1 MERNTGRCIL
11 GLHHKK
17 VELSYLNPMLIQIE
31 IYNRM
36 RKTNILLLIISVTLL
51 LFTSCRNDIMDL
63 QPLNKVSS
71 EVLLANEDGI
81 RVYLA
86 NLYYQA
92 PFEDFTYNRV
102 GFHTGLV
109 NTVGIHPD
117 AQTGNAVNSEFN
129 HLVDGENFPWWDA
142 GYKFNRDVNLLIREI
157 PNIASL
163 NEEKKNELL
172 SEAHFL
178 RAFGYYA
185 LAKRY
190 GGVPIIAEY
199 QEYTSDIESLKVPR
213 STEKDTW
220 DFVMSECDEAIKYL
234 PSTRSGSD
242 TRRATKWAA
251 YALKSRAALHAA
263 SVARYWNKATFSG
276 EAVSLGLVGMDP
288 SLADHYYKLCIEASK
303 AIMDGGVHG
312 LYKANPASVDEAI
325 DNLLKLF
332 QDPNVAPEEAI
343 LVYGYGKPGSGH
355 SMDFWYNPNQTAD
368 GAPHPGRMNPTLE
381 LVDVYESY
389 SNPGYDAPIVTTA
402 DGNINDYNGYSK
414 DKSYLHFDTPYN
426 IFKDKDARLW
436 STVVLPGT
444 EWKGVTINIQ
454 AGYIQ
459 PDGTPVIEAD
469 KASIVVDGV
478 TYHTFGADAWKEYSG
493 FDQQHLAEM
502 TRTGFSFKKFLSP
515 TPVDGNKDLG
525 YSTNDW
531 MEFRYAEI
539 LLNYAEAVVESGY
552 TDNNA
557 HATAKE
563 ALNATRKRAG
573 HTTDIPLTLENVL
586 RERRV
591 ELAFENKR
599 WWDLIR
605 RREFHEVFN
614 NTIQKALCPVL
625 DLQVSPPKYI
635 FVRKYIIRAIPLS
648 FDRKMYY
655 GPIPGIG
662 SNDLIQNPQY

>member
-1 MERNTGRCIL
+1 M
-11 GLHHKK
+11 K
-17 VELSYLNPMLIQIE
+17 
-31 IYNRM
+31 YN
-36 RKTNILLLIISVTLL
+36 NVPLLIVFASLI
-51 LFTSCRNDIMDL
+51 LFTSCREDIMDL
-63 QPLNKVSS
+63 KPLNKVSS
-71 EVLLANEDGI
+71 ETLLANEDGI

-92 PFEDFTYNRV
+92 PFEDFTYNRI
-102 GFHTGLV
+102 GFHTGLH

-129 HLVDGENFPWWDA
+129 HLVDGQNFPWWDA
-142 GYKFNRDVNLLIREI
+142 GYKFNRDVNLLIKEI
-157 PNIASL
+157 PNITTLS
-163 NEEKKNELL
+163 EEKKNEIL

-178 RAFGYYA
+178 RAFGYYG

-190 GGVPIIAEY
+190 GGVPIISEF
-199 QEYTSDIESLKVPR
+199 QEYTPDVEQLKVPR
-213 STEKDTW
+213 STEKETW

-234 PSTRSGSD
+234 PSTRGGND
-242 TRRATKWAA
+242 ARRATKWAA

-263 SVARYWNKATFSG
+263 SVAKYWSKSPFSG
-276 EAVSLGLVGMDP
+276 EAVSAGLVGMDP

-303 AIMDGGVHG
+303 AVMDGGVHG
-312 LYKANPASVDEAI
+312 LYKPNPSSVDEAV
-325 DNLLKLF
+325 DNLMKLF

-343 LVYGYGKPGSGH
+343 LLYGYGKPGSGH
-355 SMDFWYNPNQTAD
+355 SIDFWYSPNQTAD
-368 GAPHPGRMNPTLE
+368 GSPHPGRMNPTLE
-381 LVDVYESY
+381 LVDTYESY
-389 SNPGYDAPIVTTA
+389 SNPGHDAPIVTTE
-402 DGNINDYNGYSK
+402 DGNIHDYNGYNGST
-414 DKSYLHFDTPYN
+414 SYLRFDTPYD

-436 STVVLPGT
+436 STVILPGT
-444 EWKGVTINIQ
+444 EWKGEVINIQ
-454 AGYIQ
+454 AGFIK
-459 PDGTPVIEAD
+459 PDGTQVIEAD
-469 KASIVVDGV
+469 KASIVVNGV

-515 TPVDGNKDLG
+515 TPVDGNNSLG
-525 YSTNDW
+525 FSTNDW

-552 TDNNA
+552 TENSAQNV
-557 HATAKE
+557 AKN
-563 ALNATRKRAG
+563 ALNATRRRAG
-573 HTTDIPLTLENVL
+573 HTVDIPLTLQNVL

-605 RREFHEVFN
+605 RREFHEEFS
-614 NTIQKALCPVL
+614 NTIHKALCPVL
-625 DLQVSPPKYI
+625 DLRVSPPKYI
-635 FVRKYIIRAIPLS
+635 FVRKYIIRGIPLS